1 MERIYFNLSEE
12 EYSKGRKII
21 LWLVTVMF
29 ITGGIYVAMLSP
41 VFGKHN
47 ISPVLSLAPFGLG
60 IVIGAVA
67 FFASITR
74 KNFYFLI
81 DDEVI
86 EFRYGL
92 LKTVK
97 KSFKWNDIRQLVI
110 PHKEKKAKLLLSGAS
125 SYIIDLR
132 YLQRKKASLIRKH
145 LFQAARE
152 KNVEVLKVVTL
163 HKQAGG
169 S

>member
-1 MERIYFNLSEE
+1 MEPVYFNLSEE
-12 EYSKGRKII
+12 EYSKGRKIL
-21 LWLVTVMF
+21 LWIVTFMF
-29 ITGGIYVAMLSP
+29 IIGGIYVVMLSP

-47 ISPVLSLAPFGLG
+47 IRPVLSLAPFGIGL
-60 IVIGAVA
+60 VIGAVA
-67 FFASITR
+67 LFASIKR

-81 DDEVI
+81 NDEVI

-97 KSFKWNDIRQLVI
+97 KSFKWTDIRQLVI
-110 PHKEKKAKLLLSGAS
+110 PHKEKKARLMMSGPLS
-125 SYIIDLR
+125 YTIDLR

-152 KNVEVLKVVTL
+152 KQVEVLKVTTL
-163 HKQAGG
+163 H
-169 S
+169 

>member
-1 MERIYFNLSEE
+1 MCSSDL
-12 EYSKGRKII
+12 
-21 LWLVTVMF
+21 
-29 ITGGIYVAMLSP
+29 
-41 VFGKHN
+41 
-47 ISPVLSLAPFGLG
+47 
-60 IVIGAVA
+60 A